1 VQKLEKAIPLFVSV
15 FGIRKRLLEF
25 LLIFVRWTKRK
36 TQVEI
41 YEALP
46 EVCSPVET
54 VEINSNNG
62 SDLNSDAVF
71 GLL

>member
-1 VQKLEKAIPLFVSV
+1 
-15 FGIRKRLLEF
+15 
-25 LLIFVRWTKRK
+25 LIFVRWTKRK

>member
-1 VQKLEKAIPLFVSV
+1 VQKLEKVIPLFVSV